1 MFSPLSGVGVQGGRR
16 LAPTTAHPSSLAEHP
31 LCRQTPEVGAGCG
44 KPARPDLCGGRPATV
59 VPCTLRLDRRANNI
73 SLISKESGE
82 PQASLWST
90 NLCGRFGPASPS
102 SAVHAERYPGT
113 RHAADPAY
121 KVVRRRGALPYSST
135 IMVAK
140 MSDAIVGID
149 VSKKTLDAYC
159 AKDQMQQGRTFANSP
174 DGWKLVRTWLKAM
187 GSKQAHV
194 CMEATGRHSLGV
206 ALALH
211 EAGHVVSV
219 VNPAQIRDFART
231 KLGRNKTDKVD
242 AALIRGYAELFKPEP
257 WTPPSPAMRRLCKLQ
272 TMRAGIIRSR
282 AEWKNR
288 IGSGLGDITATKL
301 AAATIDHFTTQLEA
315 IDRVISETVDQD
327 AELHGRRDLL
337 VSVIG
342 VGDTLAALLMAKMP
356 EPGVLRR
363 SGEIVAYAG
372 LNPSHHRSG
381 TSIDRPTRI
390 SKIGNAELRSALYM
404 PALSAMRFNPAV
416 AALVARLKSAGRLK
430 PKQIVV
436 AAMRKL
442 LVLCF
447 GVLKTG
453 KRFDSAIAM
462 SA

>member
-1 MFSPLSGVGVQGGRR
+1 M
-16 LAPTTAHPSSLAEHP
+16 
-31 LCRQTPEVGAGCG
+31 
-44 KPARPDLCGGRPATV
+44 
-59 VPCTLRLDRRANNI
+59 
-73 SLISKESGE
+73 
-82 PQASLWST
+82 
-90 NLCGRFGPASPS
+90 
-102 SAVHAERYPGT
+102 
-113 RHAADPAY
+113 
-121 KVVRRRGALPYSST
+121 
-135 IMVAK
+135 
-140 MSDAIVGID
+140 
-149 VSKKTLDAYC
+149 
-159 AKDQMQQGRTFANSP
+159 
-174 DGWKLVRTWLKAM
+174 
-187 GSKQAHV
+187 
-194 CMEATGRHSLGV
+194 
-206 ALALH
+206 ALH
-211 EAGHVVSV
+211 DAGHVVSV
-219 VNPAQIRDFART
+219 VNPAQIRNFART
-231 KLGRNKTDKVD
+231 KLGRNKTDKID
-242 AALIRGYAELFKPEP
+242 AALIREYGELFKPEP
-257 WTPPSPAMRRLCKLQ
+257 WTPPSLAMRRLCELQ
-272 TMRAGIIRSR
+272 TIRAGIIRSR

-288 IGSGLGDITATKL
+288 MGSGLGDSIAIEL

-315 IDRVISETVDQD
+315 IDRAISETIDQD
-327 AELHGRRDLL
+327 AELHHRRELL
-337 VSVIG
+337 ISVIG

-453 KRFDSAIAM
+453 KRFDPAVAM
-462 SA
+462 PA

>member
-1 MFSPLSGVGVQGGRR
+1 
-16 LAPTTAHPSSLAEHP
+16 
-31 LCRQTPEVGAGCG
+31 
-44 KPARPDLCGGRPATV
+44 
-59 VPCTLRLDRRANNI
+59 
-73 SLISKESGE
+73 
-82 PQASLWST
+82 
-90 NLCGRFGPASPS
+90 
-102 SAVHAERYPGT
+102 
-113 RHAADPAY
+113 
-121 KVVRRRGALPYSST
+121 
-135 IMVAK
+135 MVAK
-140 MSDAIVGID
+140 VSDAIVGID
-149 VSKKTLDAYC
+149 VSKETLDAYC
-159 AKDQMQQGRTFANSP
+159 AKGQRKQGRTFANSS
-174 DGWKLVRTWLKAM
+174 DGWKLVRTWLKVM

-211 EAGHVVSV
+211 DAGHVVSV

-242 AALIRGYAELFKPEP
+242 AALIREYTELFKPAP
-257 WTPPSPAMRRLCKLQ
+257 WTPPSPAMRRLCQLQ
-272 TMRAGIIRSR
+272 TVRAGIIRSR

-288 IGSGLGDITATKL
+288 IGSGLGDTTATKL
-301 AAATIDHFTTQLEA
+301 AAATIEHFTTQLEA
-315 IDRVISETVDQD
+315 IDRAISETIDQD
-327 AELHGRRDLL
+327 AELHARCDLL

-372 LNPSHHRSG
+372 PNPSHHRSG

-430 PKQIVV
+430 PRQIVV

-453 KRFDSAIAM
+453 KRFDPAIAM
-462 SA
+462 PA